1 MYTKKTMKGL
11 QAPASLRPAEREKQG
26 TQKRVAGLSYTN
38 TEAHAPQR
46 APLGDDFGSSIHA
59 QGLRTR
65 FALYRVQTQRGPR
78 GPPLH
83 APSFRPHS
91 RLKILPLSFLNHAA
105 NAGRAPPCF
114 PQRRGAGSR
123 GRSERAFAAPRFVA
137 SASCTLSLSGGACAC
152 AQGSSLRSGLW
163 VLVVLSAG
171 TLIRFVSPLGRRPAL
186 GVPHPGGR
194 HPRSR
199 FTPRCVLSCLCS
211 ASISLSERVFCRETA
226 AA

>member
-1 MYTKKTMKGL
+1 MQQRT
-11 QAPASLRPAEREKQG
+11 
-26 TQKRVAGLSYTN
+26 AGLSYT
-38 TEAHAPQR
+38 
-46 APLGDDFGSSIHA
+46 HA
-59 QGLRTR
+59 QPMAPSVHRWEAPMAQTSMHQACTHALHCTVCRRKEGLEVHPSTHHPCVRTR
-65 FALYRVQTQRGPR
+65 GSGSCLS
-78 GPPLH
+78 
-83 APSFRPHS
+83 PS
-91 RLKILPLSFLNHAA
+91 LLNHTA
-105 NAGRAPPCF
+105 NAGRASPRF